1 MRIIPEYAELQVL
14 GNFSFL
20 QGASSYEDLSKTAAA
35 FGYHALGLTD
45 RNTLAGLVQAH
56 IACKNNNL
64 RFIPGC
70 RLDLL
75 RNPSWCWD
83 SVEYDLSS
91 LPRNLR
97 KQTDEDNGD
106 VPDGHSLLV
115 YPTDR
120 AAYGRLCQLLT
131 LGKRRAPKAQCFLT
145 LDDLSPYSNGIIA
158 AAIVPETTFLDQ
170 NGENK
175 FYNYLNL
182 LKQIFKTGF
191 YIVAQALHHGDDA
204 RRLWQTHLLANRCQI
219 PMVATNDVRMHTPER
234 RALLDTLTC
243 IRANCTIDEAGQRT
257 QLNGERHLKSVWEMA
272 RLFKNYPDALKCTIE
287 IADACSFDLGELRY
301 EYPAEPVPPNT
312 TPQAELERLTWF
324 GAQKRYPQGLPA
336 KVRQQIDYEFSI
348 IEKLGYAPYFL
359 TVHDIVQFAENQNII
374 YQGRGSAANS
384 SVCYCLGITAVNPLA
399 TPLLFERF
407 VSTARNEPPDID
419 VDFEHERR
427 EEVIQYVYDKYGR
440 DHAGM
445 TATTITYRTRSA
457 MRDVGKAL
465 GLSKDSVSSLLSTV
479 WGSSSSRISDA
490 QISEAGLDPSNTRI
504 GLTLDLVD
512 QLKGFPRHQSQHVGG
527 FVITKTALSKVVPIA
542 NAAMEERTVIEW
554 DKDDIDALGILKVDI
569 LGLGILTCL
578 HKTFDLVSKHHG
590 KHLSLASLPA
600 NDEAT
605 YKMLSRADTI
615 GVFQVESRAQMSMLP
630 RLKPKCFYDLVIE
643 IAIVRPGPI
652 QGDMIHPYL
661 RRRNDKEKFEYA
673 SPKLEKVLKRT
684 LGIPLFQEQAMNI
697 AIVAA
702 NFTPSEADALRR
714 AMASWR
720 RNGSVKNFR
729 QKFLNGMKANGY
741 RDNFAQQCFKQIEG
755 FGEYGFPESHAFS
768 FALLVYASAWLKS
781 HYPAAFA
788 CALLNSQPM
797 GFYAPTQIIQDAQR
811 HGVEVRPVDINLSD
825 WDNTLEPH
833 QNPHSKETK
842 VALRLGFRQ
851 INGINEYQARHIVT
865 ARGQVSYLNPYD
877 VWQRVNPL
885 GLNIKETLEKMAK
898 ADAFACIKS
907 GLAARSKGQKTAKN
921 GFSRRDALWA
931 VKGLNQAPLPLF
943 VFAETENIQQPPTGR
958 QGTGD
963 SVFEPLIEMPI
974 LKPGEEVVEDY
985 SALSL
990 SLRTHPVALLRS
1002 DLARIC
1008 SVQASCLSEIESGK
1022 NIAVAGLVICRQR
1035 PSNASGTIFITL
1047 EDETGVS
1054 NLIIRHSVF
1063 QTFRKEIHRASLLYA
1078 EGRVQKDG
1086 LVINILV
1093 KHLVDLTKMLRKLST
1108 ADAQMKPVPAHAD
1121 RLRHNKRTGDNAID
1135 TCKKN
1140 NLWSKETQ

>member
-1 MRIIPEYAELQVL
+1 LRIIAEYAELQVF

-20 QGASSYEDLSKTAAA
+20 QGASSYEELSTTAAA

-56 IACKNNNL
+56 IACKKNDL

-70 RLDLL
+70 RIDLL
-75 RNPSWCWD
+75 KTPSWCWD
-83 SVEYDLSS
+83 SVDYDLSS
-91 LPRNLR
+91 LPRELR
-97 KQTDEDNGD
+97 KQVGKNN
-106 VPDGHSLLV
+106 DGNLDGYSLLV

-120 AAYGRLCQLLT
+120 AAYGRLCQMLT

-145 LDDLSPYSNGIIA
+145 LDDLAPYSNGLIA
-158 AAIVPETTFLDQ
+158 VAIVPESVFLDQ
-170 NGENK
+170 DDESE
-175 FYNYLNL
+175 FYNYLNP
-182 LKQIFKTGF
+182 LKEIFKTGI
-191 YIVAQALHHGDDA
+191 YISGQALCHGDDA
-204 RRLWQTHLLANRCQI
+204 RRLWQTHVLANRCQI

-243 IRANCTIDEAGQRT
+243 IRAHCTIDEAGHLI
-257 QLNGERHLKSVWEMA
+257 QLNGERHLKPIWEMA
-272 RLFKNYPDALKCTIE
+272 RLFKDYPDALKCTIE
-287 IADACSFDLGELRY
+287 IADACRFDLDELRY

-312 TPQAELERLTWF
+312 TPQAELERLTWL

-336 KVRQQIDYEFSI
+336 KVLQQIDYEFRI

-359 TVHDIVQFAENQNII
+359 TVYDIVKFAENQNII
-374 YQGRGSAANS
+374 CQGRGSAANS
-384 SVCYCLGITAVNPLA
+384 SVCYCLGITAVNPLD

-440 DHAGM
+440 DRAGM

-465 GLSKDSVSSLLSTV
+465 GLSEDSISNLLSTV
-479 WGSSSSRISDA
+479 WGSSSSRISDV
-490 QISEAGLDPSNTRI
+490 QVREAGLDPSNTRI
-504 GLTLDLVD
+504 ALTLDLVD

-554 DKDDIDALGILKVDI
+554 DKDDINALGILKVDI
-569 LGLGILTCL
+569 LGLGILTCI
-578 HKTFDLVSKHHG
+578 HKAFDLVSKHYG
-590 KHLSLASLPA
+590 KQLHLASLPA

-605 YKMLSRADTI
+605 YNMLSRADTI
-615 GVFQVESRAQMSMLP
+615 GVFQVESRAQMNMLP
-630 RLKPKCFYDLVIE
+630 RLKPRCLYDLVIE

-652 QGDMIHPYL
+652 QGDMVHPYL

-697 AIVAA
+697 AIIGA

-729 QKFLNGMKANGY
+729 QKFMSGMKANRY
-741 RDNFAQQCFKQIEG
+741 SDNFAQQCFKQIEG

-811 HGVEVRPVDINLSD
+811 HGVEVRPVDINFSD
-825 WDNTLEPH
+825 WDNILEPH
-833 QNPHSKETK
+833 PNNCGKEMK

-851 INGINEYQARHIVT
+851 INGINEYQAKCIVT
-865 ARGQVSYLNPYD
+865 ARGQIAYRNPYD
-877 VWQRVNPL
+877 VWQRVSLL
-885 GLNIKETLEKMAK
+885 GLNTKETLEKMAK
-898 ADAFACIKS
+898 ADAFACIS
-907 GLAARSKGQKTAKN
+907 SSPELRSKGQETTKN

-943 VFAETENIQQPPTGR
+943 VFAEAESIQPSPAGR

-963 SVFEPLIEMPI
+963 SVFEPVVEMPR

-985 SALSL
+985 SALRL
-990 SLRTHPVALLRS
+990 SLRKHPVALLRS
-1002 DLARIC
+1002 DLTRIC
-1008 SVQASCLSEIESGK
+1008 SVQASRLSEIESGK

-1035 PSNASGTIFITL
+1035 PSTANGTIFMTL

-1054 NLIIRHSVF
+1054 NLIIRPNVF
-1063 QTFRKEIHRASLLYA
+1063 QTFRKEIHLASLLYA
-1078 EGRVQKDG
+1078 EGRVQKHG

-1093 KHLVDLTKMLRKLST
+1093 KHLVDLTKMLHKLST
-1108 ADAQMKPVPAHAD
+1108 TDAQMKPVPAHAD
-1121 RLRHNKRTGDNAID
+1121 RLRHNKRTGDNTDNCEIQ
-1135 TCKKN
+1135 N
-1140 NLWSKETQ
+1140 FWSREMR